1 MGFEI
6 PVGPFITVPASTGLK
21 QYTFVDLSTSASAL
35 GGVVL
40 TKPSALGKCIG
51 VLVSSGTTSGTVA
64 NRPQSVQCYGIA
76 KVLGGSNAI
85 KAGSVIFAA
94 TADGRAELGTTN
106 STKYVVGRAFGK
118 STSTSAQVVPV
129 LLLHSGTII

>member
-1 MGFEI
+1 MGFEV

-35 GGVVL
+35 NGAVL
-40 TKPSALGKCIG
+40 VKPSALGKCIG
-51 VLVSSGTTSGTVA
+51 VLVSSGTTGSTRK
-64 NRPQSVQCYGIA
+64 NQQQSVQVYGIA
-76 KVLGGSNAI
+76 KVLGGSNVL
-85 KAGSVIFAA
+85 KVGSVVFAA
-94 TADGRAELGTTN
+94 TDGRAEVGTTN
-106 STKYVVGRAFGK
+106 STKYVIGRAFGK

>member
-1 MGFEI
+1 MAYEI

-40 TKPSALGKCIG
+40 SKPTALGKCIG
-51 VLVSSGTTSGTVA
+51 VLVSSGTTGSARA
-64 NRPQSVQCYGIA
+64 NQQQSVQCYGIA

-94 TADGRAELGTTN
+94 TDGRAELGTTN

>member
-1 MGFEI
+1 MGFEF
-6 PVGPFITVPASTGLK
+6 PVGPFITVPASTGLR
-21 QYTFVDLSTSASAL
+21 QYSFVDLSTSATAL
-35 GGVVL
+35 GGAVL
-40 TKPSALGKCIG
+40 VKPSALGKCIG
-51 VLVSSGTTSGTVA
+51 VLVSSGTTGST
-64 NRPQSVQCYGIA
+64 RKTSQSVQPYGIA

-85 KAGSVIFAA
+85 KVGSVIFAA
-94 TADGRAELGTTN
+94 TDGRAELGTTN